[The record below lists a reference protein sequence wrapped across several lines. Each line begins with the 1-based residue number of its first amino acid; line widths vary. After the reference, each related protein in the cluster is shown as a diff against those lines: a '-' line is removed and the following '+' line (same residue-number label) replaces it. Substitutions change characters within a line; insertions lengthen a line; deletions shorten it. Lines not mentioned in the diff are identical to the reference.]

1 MTKKILKIWGV
12 ILVSIVAVIAL
23 LITLNVYSSNT
34 PQEESDLSLWALVN
48 EMDWLRTIK
57 QECLDNL
64 NYLDTIKQAK
74 WYTWY
79 CDSRDEQI
87 KWLRAEINRLQHK
100 DYEDLKDL
108 GL

>member
-1 MTKKILKIWGV
+1 MTKKLRV

-23 LITLNVYSSNT
+23 LITVNVYSSNT
-34 PQEESDLSLWALVN
+34 PKEKSDLSLWNLVN

-64 NYLDTIKQAK
+64 NYIDTIKQAK

-79 CDSRDEQI
+79 CDSWDWEI
-87 KWLRAEINRLQHK
+87 IELRWVINELQHK
-100 DYEDLKDL
+100 DYEDLV
-108 GL
+108 GLM

>member
-34 PQEESDLSLWALVN
+34 ADKESDLSLWALVN

-79 CDSRDEQI
+79 CDSWDEQI
-87 KWLRAEINRLQHK
+87 KWLRAEINKLQHK
-100 DYEDLKDL
+100 DYEDLL
-108 GL
+108 GLM